1 MTETE
6 RLKAARDA
14 ALATL
19 AAARTMLDATGAAL
33 ADATKRIEALTLTAT
48 EAYRKGYFAGEQRST
63 VAIVAWLRDD
73 AAKCDCFAHSEGE
86 CACGAWSDY
95 KRVLETDIAD
105 RLECGEHLAA
115 QEQEQTDD

>member
-1 MTETE
+1 
-6 RLKAARDA
+6 
-14 ALATL
+14 
-19 AAARTMLDATGAAL
+19 
-33 ADATKRIEALTLTAT
+33 
-48 EAYRKGYFAGEQRST
+48 
-63 VAIVAWLRDD
+63 LRDD

-115 QEQEQTDD
+115 QEQETDQ

>member
-6 RLKAARDA
+6 RLKVAARD
-14 ALATL
+14 
-19 AAARTMLDATGAAL
+19 MLRA
-33 ADATKRIEALTLTAT
+33 E
-48 EAYRKGYFAGEQRST
+48 GERRAT

-86 CACGAWSDY
+86 CACRAWSDY

-115 QEQEQTDD
+115 QEQETDQ

>member
-6 RLKAARDA
+6 RLKAAEA
-14 ALATL
+14 ALLL
-19 AAARTMLDATGAAL
+19 AGKQLLEFGERQHS
-33 ADATKRIEALTLTAT
+33 
-48 EAYRKGYFAGEQRST
+48 AGERRAT
-63 VAIVAWLRDD
+63 AAIVAWLRDD

-115 QEQEQTDD
+115 QDKEQTDD